1 MCASDQVLRENR
13 LDSRSPKRSHSENRL
28 RSLLV
33 IYGQF
38 QTTNYFNNV
47 ALTFLKMD
55 KNKSNFKFKIKLYS
69 VRISMIQLRVD
80 RGRNFRLEKFLGIM
94 NLIKLSSLCKLDLYW
109 RSIVLNNP
117 KNCFSSRVTSLTDDY
132 VFIHFDSLI
141 ICTSRSSQI

>member
-1 MCASDQVLRENR
+1 MPVIKCCELIDSTHDQPTNL
-13 LDSRSPKRSHSENRL
+13 L

-38 QTTNYFNNV
+38 QTTNYFNTV
-47 ALTFLKMD
+47 ALTFLKMN

-80 RGRNFRLEKFLGIM
+80 RGWNFGLEKFLGIM

>member
-1 MCASDQVLRENR
+1 MPVIKCCELIDSTHDQPTNL
-13 LDSRSPKRSHSENRL
+13 L

-47 ALTFLKMD
+47 ALTFLKMN

-80 RGRNFRLEKFLGIM
+80 RGWNFGLEKFLGIM

>member
-1 MCASDQVLRENR
+1 MPVIKCCEKIGSTHDQ
-13 LDSRSPKRSHSENRL
+13 PTENRL

-33 IYGQF
+33 KYGQF

-69 VRISMIQLRVD
+69 VWISMIQLRAD
-80 RGRNFRLEKFLGIM
+80 HGRNFRLEKFLGIM

>member
-1 MCASDQVLRENR
+1 MPVIKCCELIDSTHDQPTNL
-13 LDSRSPKRSHSENRL
+13 L

>member
-1 MCASDQVLRENR
+1 MPVIKCCELIDSTHDQPTNL
-13 LDSRSPKRSHSENRL
+13 L

-47 ALTFLKMD
+47 ALTFLKMG

-69 VRISMIQLRVD
+69 VRISMIQLELD